1 MFDNEFNDDESREK
15 QLRRWI
21 HFDTLVPQ
29 CKQEYLKIPLDLP
42 WKEMANDVPLAFEK
56 YGWYGMV
63 HRRHTD
69 WTRSPVYGGL
79 GLTYNPT
86 YKFDIPKHAH
96 GLGQPRTDVSIRGK
110 DTYDDCLGLR
120 TPTDVTSFRS
130 YKTFFDK
137 LKLQYFQGRFAEVK
151 ASEHGASITEENKEF
166 IWHTD
171 EPNEVISRLLI
182 PLIYDE
188 DYWIELESGTQ
199 IYFEPGY
206 AYHWDTFKPHRW
218 NFKYHSNIKNR
229 TCIVL
234 GWAPWLKY
242 QNNQW
247 TKTEYFN
254 QKHPMDIVNEGLLIE
269 N

>member
-1 MFDNEFNDDESREK
+1 MLDIEFNDNESREK
-15 QLRRWI
+15 QLRKFL
-21 HFDTLVPQ
+21 HFDTITPQ
-29 CKQEYLKIPLDLP
+29 CKEEYLKIPLDLP

-56 YGWYGMV
+56 FGWYGMV

-69 WTRSPVYGGL
+69 WVRSPVYGGL
-79 GLTYNPT
+79 GLTYNPD
-86 YKFDIPKHAH
+86 YKFNIPKHAQ
-96 GLGQPRTDVSIRGK
+96 GLGQPRTNVSIRGK

-120 TPTDVTSFRS
+120 VPTDVTSFRS

-137 LKLQYFQGRFAEVK
+137 LKLQFFQGRFAEVK
-151 ASEHGASITEENKEF
+151 AAEHGANISEENKEF

-188 DYWIELESGTQ
+188 DYWIELDSGTK

-234 GWAPWLKY
+234 GWAPWLRY
-242 QNNQW
+242 ENNEW
-247 TKTEYFN
+247 FKTDYFN
-254 QKHPMDIVNEGLLIE
+254 KKHPMDIVNEGLLIK

>member
-15 QLRRWI
+15 QLRKWI
-21 HFDTLVPQ
+21 HFDTLMPQ

-137 LKLQYFQGRFAEVK
+137 LKLQYFQGRFAEVR
-151 ASEHGASITEENKEF
+151 ASEHGAGITEENKEF

-188 DYWIELESGTQ
+188 DYWIELESGTK

-242 QNNQW
+242 QNNEW
-247 TKTEYFN
+247 TKTIYFN
-254 QKHPMDIVNEGLLIE
+254 EKHPMDIVNEGLLIE

>member
-69 WTRSPVYGGL
+69 WIRSPVYGGL
-79 GLTYNPT
+79 GLTYNPS

-120 TPTDVTSFRS
+120 TPTDVTTFRS
-130 YKTFFDK
+130 FKTFFDK

-151 ASEHGASITEENKEF
+151 ASEHGAGITEENKEF

-188 DYWIELESGTQ
+188 DYWIELESGTK

-242 QNNQW
+242 QNDQW
-247 TKTEYFN
+247 SKTEYFN
-254 QKHPMDIVNEGLLIE
+254 KKHPMDIVNEGLLIE

>member
-15 QLRRWI
+15 QLRRWV

-69 WTRSPVYGGL
+69 WIRSPVYGGL
-79 GLTYNPT
+79 GLTYNPS

-188 DYWIELESGTQ
+188 DYWIELESGTK

-242 QNNQW
+242 QNNEW
-247 TKTEYFN
+247 TKTIYFN
-254 QKHPMDIVNEGLLIE
+254 KKHPMDIVNEGLLID
-269 N
+269 

>member
-69 WTRSPVYGGL
+69 WIRSPVYGGL
-79 GLTYNPT
+79 GLTYNPS

-166 IWHTD
+166 IRHID

-188 DYWIELESGTQ
+188 DYWIELESGTK